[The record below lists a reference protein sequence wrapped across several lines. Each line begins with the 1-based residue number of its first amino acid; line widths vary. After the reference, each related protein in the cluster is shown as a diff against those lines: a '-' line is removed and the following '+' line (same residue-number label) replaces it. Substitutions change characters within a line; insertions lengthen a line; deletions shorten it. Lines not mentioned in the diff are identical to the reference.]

1 MRAASRALAAIACL
15 PVLAVGAEQKAVLN
29 PIRKVVNLLQSM
41 QKKVEQEGKDELELY
56 NKFMC
61 YCKNGGGDLSASIS
75 AAEEKIP
82 AVSSNIEES
91 EAKLSGAK
99 ADLKGAQTDRAAAN
113 DAMKQATALR
123 EKEAATFAD
132 FKAEHDTNI
141 AAIAK
146 ATAAIEHGVA
156 GSFLQTPAAQIL
168 EHIVSKSD
176 LPEADQET
184 VTAFL
189 SQSSSYAPQSGEII
203 GILKQ
208 MGDTM
213 AASLADATSTEND
226 AIATYEGLMAAKKK
240 EVAALTATIESKT
253 KQIGELG
260 VAIVQMK
267 EDVDDTAASLKEDKA
282 FLAELQK
289 SCSTKTAEWEERS
302 KTRAEELVAL
312 ADTIKVLN
320 DDDALELFKK
330 TLPSAS
336 ASLLQLEVSGSTQRR
351 EALAVLR
358 SAQKMANAGDKP
370 GLEFLALALSGK
382 ASSAGTAGFDK
393 VIKMIDD
400 MVTLLGKEQ
409 KDDDDKKE
417 YCAAQFD
424 TSEDKVKALKRSI
437 AGDESAI
444 ATAKEAIATLT
455 DEIASL
461 EAGIKA
467 LDKAVA
473 EATKQRKDENT
484 EYKAL
489 MASDSAAKEVLAFAK
504 NRLNKFYNPKLYK
517 PPPKAELSAED
528 RIYSNEG
535 GELTTA
541 APGGIA
547 NTGIAVSFAQVSLHT
562 QQKAAP
568 GPPPETWGAY
578 STKSEEN
585 TGVIAMIDLLIK
597 DLDKEMTEAETDE
610 KNSQADYE
618 TMMKDSAE
626 KRTTDSKALSQKG
639 SAKADTEAALQETSS
654 HLADE
659 TKELMA
665 TEKYIASLHAEC
677 DWLLQYFDAR
687 KEARAGE
694 VDSLQKAKA
703 VLSGADY
710 SLLQTRRHAFLGKP
724 RGRF

>member
-1 MRAASRALAAIACL
+1 MVFVTTVQAAQLQAAA
-15 PVLAVGAEQKAVLN
+15 N
-29 PIRKVVNLLQSM
+29 PIRKVVTMLQAMS
-41 QKKVEQEGKDELELY
+41 KKVEAEGEKEKELY
-56 NKFMC
+56 DKFMC
-61 YCKNGGGDLSASIS
+61 YCSTGGGDLSASIQ
-75 AAEEKIP
+75 AAEEKVP
-82 AVSSNIEES
+82 AVGSSIEAS
-91 EAKLSGAK
+91 EGKLTQSK
-99 ADLKGAQTDRAAAN
+99 EDLKSAQTGRA
-113 DAMKQATALR
+113 DAKKAVAEATAIR
-123 EKEAATFAD
+123 EKETSAFAD
-132 FKAEHDTNI
+132 FKADADTNI
-141 AAIAK
+141 AAMHK
-146 ATAAIEHGVA
+146 AITVVGKGMG
-156 GSFLQTPAAQIL
+156 GSFLQTSAAGVLRKLAQSNSDVL
-168 EHIVSKSD
+168 EDSD
-176 LPEADQET
+176 KQELLS
-184 VTAFL
+184 FL
-189 SQSSSYAPQSGEII
+189 SGSSDYAPASGEIV
-203 GILKQ
+203 GVLKQ
-208 MGDTM
+208 MHETM
-213 AASLADATSTEND
+213 SKARDEAGATEGAAVKSHEALVSAKSKEIAAQSATVE
-226 AIATYEGLMAAKKK
+226 A
-240 EVAALTATIESKT
+240 KT

-267 EDVDDTAASLKEDKA
+267 EDLSDTQAALEADKK
-282 FLAELQK
+282 FLAELET
-289 SCSTKTAEWEERS
+289 SCKTKTAEWEERS

-336 ASLLQLEVSGSTQRR
+336 ASLLQLQASGAAQRR
-351 EALAVLR
+351 EALAVVR
-358 SAQKMANAGDKP
+358 AAQRLANAGDKP

-382 ASSAGTAGFDK
+382 SSSAGAAGFDK

-400 MVTLLGKEQ
+400 MVALLGKEQ
-409 KDDDDKKE
+409 ADDDDKKE
-417 YCAAQFD
+417 YCAKQFD
-424 TSEDKVKALKRSI
+424 FSDDKVKALKRSI
-437 AGDESAI
+437 AGDEATI
-444 ATAKEAIATLT
+444 ATAKESIATLT
-455 DEIASL
+455 EEMAAL
-461 EAGIKA
+461 EAGIRA

-489 MASDSAAKEVLAFAK
+489 IASDSAAKEGLAFAK

-618 TMMKDSAE
+618 TMMKDSAA

-639 SAKADTEAALQETSS
+639 SAKADTEAALQETSE
-654 HLADE
+654 HLADQN
-659 TKELMA
+659 KELMA

-687 KEARAGE
+687 KEARTGE
-694 VDSLQKAKA
+694 VDSLKKAKA
-703 VLSGADY
+703 VLSGADF
-710 SLLQTRRHAFLGKP
+710 SLVQTKTKNFLQSKTSF
-724 RGRF
+724 

>member
-1 MRAASRALAAIACL
+1 MVFVTTVQAAQLQAAA
-15 PVLAVGAEQKAVLN
+15 N
-29 PIRKVVNLLQSM
+29 PIRKVVTMLQAMS
-41 QKKVEQEGKDELELY
+41 KKVEAEGEKEKELY
-56 NKFMC
+56 DKFMC
-61 YCKNGGGDLSASIS
+61 YCSTGGGDLSASIQ
-75 AAEEKIP
+75 AAEEKVP
-82 AVSSNIEES
+82 AVGSSIEAS
-91 EAKLSGAK
+91 EGKLTQSK
-99 ADLKGAQTDRAAAN
+99 EDLKSAQTGRA
-113 DAMKQATALR
+113 DAKKAVAEATAIR
-123 EKEAATFAD
+123 EKEAAAFAD
-132 FKAEHDTNI
+132 FKADADTNI
-141 AAIAK
+141 AAMAK
-146 ATAAIEHGVA
+146 AVTVISKGMG
-156 GSFLQTPAAQIL
+156 GSFLQTSAAGVLRKFAQ
-168 EHIVSKSD
+168 SNSD
-176 LPEADQET
+176 VIEDSDKQELLS
-184 VTAFL
+184 FL
-189 SQSSSYAPQSGEII
+189 SGSSEYAPASGEIV

-208 MGDTM
+208 MHETM
-213 AASLADATSTEND
+213 SKARDDAVATEGAAVKSHESLVSAKSKE
-226 AIATYEGLMAAKKK
+226 IAAQSAMVEA
-240 EVAALTATIESKT
+240 KT

-267 EDVDDTAASLKEDKA
+267 EDLSDTQAALEADKK
-282 FLAELQK
+282 FLAELET
-289 SCSTKTAEWEERS
+289 SCKTKTAEWEERS

-330 TLPSAS
+330 TLPGAS
-336 ASLLQLEVSGSTQRR
+336 ASLLEVQASGAAQRR

-358 SAQKMANAGDKP
+358 SAQKLANAGDKP

-382 ASSAGTAGFDK
+382 SSSAGAAGFDK

-400 MVTLLGKEQ
+400 MVALLGKEQ
-409 KDDDDKKE
+409 ADDDDKKE
-417 YCAAQFD
+417 YCAKQFD
-424 TSEDKVKALKRSI
+424 FSDDKVKALKRSI
-437 AGDESAI
+437 AGDEATI
-444 ATAKEAIATLT
+444 ATAKESIATLT
-455 DEIASL
+455 EEMAAL
-461 EAGIKA
+461 EAGIIA

-473 EATKQRKDENT
+473 EATKQRRDENT

-489 MASDSAAKEVLAFAK
+489 IASNSAAKDVLAFAK

-517 PPPKAELSAED
+517 APPKVELSAGD

-535 GELTTA
+535 GVLTTA

-547 NTGIAVSFAQVSLHT
+547 GTGIAASFAQVSLHR
-562 QQKAAP
+562 QKAAP
-568 GPPPETWGAY
+568 APPPQTWGAY
-578 STKSEEN
+578 ATKSEEN

-618 TMMKDSAE
+618 TMMKDSAA
-626 KRTTDSKALSQKG
+626 KRTSDSKALSQKG
-639 SAKADTEAALQETSS
+639 SAKADTEAALQDTSS

-694 VDSLQKAKA
+694 VDSLQRAKA

-710 SLLQTRRHAFLGKP
+710 SFLQTRRHSFLG
-724 RGRF
+724 RSM